1 MKRILLA
8 LAGLM
13 LAGGT
18 AHAQTAN
25 VVTTC
30 GTITYDNA
38 GTAIP
43 RPLTQDTGGNLCTG
57 ASAAPTGG
65 ATAANQTNV
74 QATPGSDATKA
85 VAVQGVTSGKPLASK
100 VADGDDTTLGAKAD
114 AKSTAT
120 DTTAITAMQ
129 VWKQI
134 SASVQ
139 APPSQAVTNAGTF
152 AVQATTQAS
161 QNGIGNV
168 GGKTVRV
175 CVAPTVTSATYGAN
189 VVMGGLLSFANLFT
203 STGSG
208 IIQSISIDF
217 TTVQSVGFKL
227 YPFTSNPSNTTWTEH
242 SAASINS
249 ADIFKVDPF
258 ISMTNYDGGL
268 GTMTN
273 YSLTGLGQSYS
284 SGGTTGYFILVP
296 TATTATLGG
305 TANVVQVCVTVIQ
318 DL

>member
-1 MKRILLA
+1 MLRRTLILGALLLA
-8 LAGLM
+8 PIAVK
-13 LAGGT
+13 ADPV
-18 AHAQTAN
+18 QTGST
-25 VVTTC
+25 VVSSC
-30 GTITYDNA
+30 GTQSYTA
-38 GTAIP
+38 GQVKP
-43 RPLTQDTGGNLCTG
+43 DTQDTAGNHCTG
-57 ASAAPTGG
+57 GTTTATSTIADG
-65 ATAANQTNV
+65 A
-74 QATPGSDATKA
+74 DAT
-85 VAVQGVTSGKPLASK
+85 Q
-100 VADGDDTTLGAKAD
+100 GAKAD

-120 DTTAITAMQ
+120 DTTPISI
-129 VWKQI
+129 VSILKEI
-134 SASVQ
+134 SAMVQ

-152 AVQATTQAS
+152 AVQSTTQAS

-175 CVAPTVTSATYGAN
+175 CVAPTVTSATYAAN

-258 ISMTNYDGGL
+258 ISLTNYDGGL

-284 SGGTTGYFILVP
+284 SGGTTGYFVLVP